1 MNPRSFLYSQ
11 ERSGG
16 KKCCTKFLLGQR
28 QQRLHPGERWS
39 WIDEFMATASH
50 QIAIDNVGVG
60 WSDYRQLSN
69 AIEID
74 SSECVDSPNYIG
86 ANQSECFRFF
96 EQAYESSDT
105 NGPLLLSEIPI
116 RRAAGVLSATRKIGV
131 EMSKKV
137 HALYTNSNPNYIL
150 WIFNHFHVL

>member
-1 MNPRSFLYSQ
+1 MNHRPILYWQ
-11 ERSGG
+11 KGSGG
-16 KKCCTKFLLGQR
+16 KKCWTKFLLGQW

-39 WIDEFMATASH
+39 WIDKFMATASH

-74 SSECVDSPNYIG
+74 SSECVDSAHYMV

-105 NGPLLLSEIPI
+105 NGQLLLSEIPI

-150 WIFNHFHVL
+150 WIFNNFRVL